1 MNNHVFKTEKA
12 IKILGQLGI
21 QVVMGSITIDYL
33 MSLEELKENIEFL
46 EKMNV
51 LDKNT
56 EIFFQI
62 H

>member
-12 IKILGQLGI
+12 IKILEQLGI
-21 QVVMGSITIDYL
+21 QVVMGFITIDYL